1 MYSPPNVIW
10 VMKSG
15 RMGRVRYI
23 AHIGNG
29 RGVKGF
35 SWKTVRDRDHVE
47 NLSIYGRI
55 TLKWIFG
62 LI

>member
-15 RMGRVRYI
+15 RMGRVWYI
-23 AHIGNG
+23 AHIGDG

-35 SWKTVRDRDHVE
+35 WWKTVRDRDHVE
-47 NLSIYGRI
+47 DLSMYGRI
-55 TLKWIFG
+55 TLKWIFR